1 MSAYPHT
8 DHARNKTQELQAK
21 LNQAAKVSPNRRF
34 HALYDRIY
42 RSDVLDSA
50 WELVKRNHGAPGVD
64 GVSIEDIEAE
74 GPPGVQAFLGEIQQD
89 LLMHRYEPQPVR
101 RVSIPKAD
109 GKLRH
114 LGIPTVRDRVAQAAA
129 KLVLEPI
136 FEADFLDCS
145 YGFRPG
151 RSAHQALEAIR
162 EEVHRGRVHVVDADI
177 AAFFDSIPREVILDA
192 MRTRISDRRVLELI
206 GGWLRAG
213 IITAEGQLLDPDTGT
228 PQGGVLSPLLANAV
242 LHRLDQAWQSNS
254 IRLGVLVRYADDL
267 VILCATR
274 ERAHASLG
282 HLRAILAGMGLTLS
296 DAKTRLVNLRTPKEG
311 FDFLGFHHRLAKTKK
326 GKANCY
332 RWPSK
337 KAVAKARDQIRSRTG
352 PRDRSK
358 TYQAMVTDLNRYL
371 VGWRGYFRHGNSAK
385 VFSKL
390 DHYIFERL
398 ARLITRK
405 HGRSGAAYGRWVL
418 ATNAYLG
425 LAKLSGSIV
434 YDVRMP
440 PAKVYG

>member
-1 MSAYPHT
+1 M
-8 DHARNKTQELQAK
+8 
-21 LNQAAKVSPNRRF
+21 
-34 HALYDRIY
+34 
-42 RSDVLDSA
+42 
-50 WELVKRNHGAPGVD
+50 
-64 GVSIEDIEAE
+64 
-74 GPPGVQAFLGEIQQD
+74 
-89 LLMHRYEPQPVR
+89 
-101 RVSIPKAD
+101 
-109 GKLRH
+109 
-114 LGIPTVRDRVAQAAA
+114 
-129 KLVLEPI
+129 
-136 FEADFLDCS
+136 
-145 YGFRPG
+145 
-151 RSAHQALEAIR
+151 
-162 EEVHRGRVHVVDADI
+162 VDADI
-177 AAFFDSIPREVILDA
+177 AAFFDSIPRKEILDA
-192 MRTRISDRRVLELI
+192 MRTRISDRRVLGLI
-206 GGWLRAG
+206 EGWLRAG
-213 IITAEGQLLDPDTGT
+213 IITAEGQLIDPDTGT

-242 LHRLDQAWQSNS
+242 LHRLDQAWQPES

-274 ERAHASLG
+274 ERAQAALG

-296 DAKTRLVNLRTPKEG
+296 DQKTRLVNLRNPKEG

-326 GKANCY
+326 GGTWCY

-358 TYQAMVTDLNRYL
+358 TYQAMVLDLNRYL

-390 DHYIFERL
+390 DHFVFERL

-434 YDVRMP
+434 YGARMP

>member
-1 MSAYPHT
+1 MSAYPHI
-8 DHARNKTQELQAK
+8 DNARNKTHELQTK
-21 LNQAAKVSPNRRF
+21 LNQAAKASPTRRF

-74 GPPGVQAFLGEIQQD
+74 GVQAFLGELQQD
-89 LLMHRYEPQPVR
+89 LLAHRYEPQPVR

-145 YGFRPG
+145 FGFRPR
-151 RSAHQALEAIR
+151 RSAHQALQAIR
-162 EEVHRGRVHVVDADI
+162 EEVNRGRVHVVDADI
-177 AAFFDSIPREVILDA
+177 AAFFDSIPREVIRDA
-192 MRTRISDRRVLELI
+192 MRTRISDRRVLGLI
-206 GGWLRAG
+206 DGWLRAG
-213 IITAEGQLLDPDTGT
+213 IIMADGQLLDPDTGT

-242 LHRLDQAWQSNS
+242 LHRLDRAWQPES

-274 ERAHASLG
+274 ERAESTLG

-296 DAKTRLVNLRTPKEG
+296 DAKARLVNLRNPKEG
-311 FDFLGFHHRLAKTKK
+311 FDFLGFHHRLATTKR

-332 RWPSK
+332 RWPSS

-358 TYQAMVTDLNRYL
+358 TYQAMVEDLNRYL

-390 DHYIFERL
+390 DTYVFERL

-405 HGRSGAAYGRWVL
+405 HGRSGIAYGRWVL
-418 ATNAYLG
+418 ATQARLG